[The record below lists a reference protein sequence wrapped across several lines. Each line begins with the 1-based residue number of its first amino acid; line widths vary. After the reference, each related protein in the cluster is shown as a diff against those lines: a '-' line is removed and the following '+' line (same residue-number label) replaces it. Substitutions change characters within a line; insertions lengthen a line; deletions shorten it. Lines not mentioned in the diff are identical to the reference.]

1 MDVVRIESPIGELT
15 CVMRGGV
22 LVAVA
27 FEADRG
33 GTMDK
38 VRRRFPDEPMND
50 ARESGG
56 VRAAFEKYFS
66 GDLAALDALDV
77 DPGGTPFQ
85 SKVWM
90 ALREIGAGETWSY
103 EDLARRVGSPAAVRA
118 VGAANGANPIPLV
131 LPCHRVI
138 GKNGKLI
145 GYGGGLDRKKWLLSH
160 ENPSRRSPG
169 GAKAESAA
177 TASRP
182 TGTAGTPRLW

>member
-15 CVMRGGV
+15 CVVRDAV

-27 FEADRG
+27 FDADRG
-33 GTMDK
+33 GTLDK
-38 VRRRFPDEPMND
+38 LRRRFAGETMKD

-56 VRAAFEKYFS
+56 VRAAFEKYFA
-66 GDLAALDALDV
+66 GDLPALDSLDV

-85 SKVWM
+85 SKVWLT
-90 ALREIGAGETWSY
+90 LREIAAGETWSY

-138 GKNGKLI
+138 GKNGKLV
-145 GYGGGLDRKKWLLSH
+145 GYGGGMDRKEWLLRH
-160 ENPSRRSPG
+160 EGSL
-169 GAKAESAA
+169 KETAA
-177 TASRP
+177 TAAGP